1 MRRPAD
7 PAAIA
12 EAATILRGGGLVA
25 LPTETVYGLGAHAL
39 DPVAVRRIFAAKGRP
54 AFNPLI
60 VHVPDVAAARTLV
73 TAWPTTA
80 DQLAARFWP
89 GPLTLVLPKRPEIPD
104 EVTAGRDTV
113 AIRVPAHPVAQAVL
127 AAAGLPIAAPSAN
140 RFTEV
145 SPVTAAQVERALGD
159 RVDLILD
166 GGRTSVGIES
176 TVVDCTTSPP
186 TLLRPGTITRAAL
199 EAVVGPLADPMLPA
213 DTEAP
218 RPAPGMI
225 ARHYAP
231 RATVQLVTVAEL
243 GYEPADHRA
252 ARHDSKRD
260 TTGHATGHATGH
272 TTGDVAAI
280 TCSDAGREAAN
291 ERHVHLHL
299 GDDPLAYAAGLYD
312 ALHTI
317 DDAGCA
323 TILVE
328 RVPEDHDWDGVRD
341 RLTRAAHR

>member
-1 MRRPAD
+1 LRRPAD
-7 PAAIA
+7 AAAIA

-54 AFNPLI
+54 AYNPLI
-60 VHVPDVAAARTLV
+60 VHVPDIAAARALV

-80 DQLAARFWP
+80 DELAARFWP

-113 AIRVPAHPVAQAVL
+113 AIRVPAHPVAQALL
-127 AAAGLPIAAPSAN
+127 AAVGLPIAAPSAN

-199 EAVVGPLADPMLPA
+199 ETVVGPLADPMPLA
-213 DTEAP
+213 DAEAP

-231 RATVQLVTVAEL
+231 HATVQLVTADELMVA
-243 GYEPADHRA
+243 GDA
-252 ARHDSKRD
+252 APD
-260 TTGHATGHATGH
+260 A
-272 TTGDVAAI
+272 AAI
-280 TCSDAGREAAN
+280 TCTEAGRQAAN
-291 ERHVHLHL
+291 GRRVHLHL

-323 TILVE
+323 TVLVE
-328 RVPEDHDWDGVRD
+328 RVPEDRDWDGVRD

>member
-12 EAATILRGGGLVA
+12 EAATILRGGGVVA

-54 AFNPLI
+54 AYNPLI

-73 TAWPTTA
+73 TAWPKTA

-113 AIRVPAHPVAQAVL
+113 AIRVPAHPVAQALL

-176 TVVDCTTSPP
+176 TVVDCTTNPP

-199 EAVVGPLADPMLPA
+199 ETVVGPLADPAPLTDA
-213 DTEAP
+213 DAP

-243 GYEPADHRA
+243 GHGPADHRA
-252 ARHDSKRD
+252 ARPDSEHPIKGH
-260 TTGHATGHATGH
+260 TTGL

-291 ERHVHLHL
+291 GRHVHFHL

-328 RVPEDHDWDGVRD
+328 RVPEDRDWDGVRD

>member
-12 EAATILRGGGLVA
+12 EAATLLRGGGLVA

-54 AFNPLI
+54 AYNPLI
-60 VHVPDVAAARTLV
+60 VHVSDVAAAQALV
-73 TAWPTTA
+73 TAWPVTA
-80 DQLAARFWP
+80 DRLAARFWP

-199 EAVVGPLADPMLPA
+199 EAVVGPLADPMPLTDA
-213 DTEAP
+213 EAP

-243 GYEPADHRA
+243 GHEPADHRA
-252 ARHDSKRD
+252 ARHDSERHITGD
-260 TTGHATGHATGH
+260 TMGDR
-272 TTGDVAAI
+272 TGDVAVI

-291 ERHVHLHL
+291 GRHVHFHL

-328 RVPEDHDWDGVRD
+328 RVPEDRDWDGVRD
-341 RLTRAAHR
+341 RLTRAAHP

>member
-1 MRRPAD
+1 MPSVHALRRPAD

-12 EAATILRGGGLVA
+12 EAATLLRGGGLVA

-54 AFNPLI
+54 AYNPLI
-60 VHVPDVAAARTLV
+60 VHVSDVAAAQALV
-73 TAWPTTA
+73 TAWPVTA
-80 DQLAARFWP
+80 DRLAARFWP

-145 SPVTAAQVERALGD
+145 SPVTAAQVERSIGD

-199 EAVVGPLADPMLPA
+199 EAVVGPLADPMPLSDA
-213 DTEAP
+213 EAP

-243 GYEPADHRA
+243 GHEPADHRA
-252 ARHDSKRD
+252 PERH
-260 TTGHATGHATGH
+260 TTGH
-272 TTGDVAAI
+272 TTSDVAAI

-291 ERHVHLHL
+291 GRHVHFHL

-328 RVPEDHDWDGVRD
+328 RVPEDRDWDGVRD